1 MEKSVLILGGNSDLG
16 FALGKTFLNNG
27 FKVLFATR
35 DVTELSN
42 RISQLTDQSRASIV
56 SFDALQFSSH
66 EAWFNS
72 LPFKPEIT
80 VCAFGMLGDQRQAE
94 QDWMSAKNIL
104 ETNYIGAVSILN
116 VVAEYYEQQ
125 KHGMIVGISSV
136 AGDRGRQSNYLYGSA
151 KAGFSEYLS
160 GLRNRLFKAGVHVLT
175 VKPGFL
181 RTKMTAGL
189 NLPPMLTDEPE
200 RAARRI
206 YNAVLRKRNV
216 VYVKPVW
223 FLIMLIIK
231 SIPEIIFKRLKL

>member
-27 FKVLFATR
+27 FKVLFASR

-42 RISQLTDQSRASIV
+42 RISQLSDQSHASTV
-56 SFDALQFSSH
+56 SFDALQFSAH
-66 EAWFNS
+66 RVWFDS

-80 VCAFGMLGDQRQAE
+80 VCAFGTLGDQQQAE
-94 QDWMSAKNIL
+94 RNWELTKTIL

-116 VVAEYYEQQ
+116 IIAEYYEQQ

-160 GLRNRLFKAGVHVLT
+160 GLRNRLFKSGVHVLT

-200 RAARRI
+200 RAAKRI

-231 SIPEIIFKRLKL
+231 NIPEIIFKRLKL

>member
-16 FALGKTFLNNG
+16 FALGKVFLNSG
-27 FKVLFATR
+27 FKVLLAAR
-35 DVTELSN
+35 NVSELNS
-42 RISQLTDQSRASIV
+42 RINQVSDQSRISII
-56 SFDALQFSSH
+56 SFDAVQFSSH
-66 EAWFNS
+66 GAWFDS

-80 VCAFGMLGDQRQAE
+80 ICAFGMLGDQQQAE
-94 QDWMSAKNIL
+94 RNWELARTIL

-160 GLRNRLFKAGVHVLT
+160 GLRNRLFKSGVHVLT

-200 RAARRI
+200 RAAKRI
-206 YNAVLRKRNV
+206 YRAVQRKRNV
-216 VYVKPVW
+216 VYVKPIW

>member
-1 MEKSVLILGGNSDLG
+1 MG

-27 FKVLFATR
+27 FKVIFAAR

-42 RISQLTDQSRASIV
+42 RISQLSDQSQASTV

-66 EAWFNS
+66 GAWFDS

-80 VCAFGMLGDQRQAE
+80 VCAFGTLGDQRQAE

-160 GLRNRLFKAGVHVLT
+160 GLRNRLFKSGVHVLT

-200 RAARRI
+200 RAAKRI
-206 YNAVLRKRNV
+206 YRAVQRKRNV

-223 FLIMLIIK
+223 SLIMLIIK